1 VNRDRAAF
9 RILARRSAAA
19 FTLVE
24 VMVASFVLI
33 FGIVTAITTLQRGQ
47 QAVDTAR
54 NLALATQLMQSEMER
69 LRLKSWSQLET
80 LQHSGVT
87 TVTLDSSAGSAAA
100 RFTCTR
106 TVSNLKTDMKEIVL
120 ATEWRGYDG
129 RAHTARLITR
139 YSKNGLS
146 DYINTTH

>member
-1 VNRDRAAF
+1 MNRAPAQPF
-9 RILARRSAAA
+9 PTRRRLAAA

-54 NLALATQLMQSEMER
+54 NLALATQLMQSELER

-80 LQHSGVT
+80 LQNSGVA
-87 TVTLDSSAGSAAA
+87 TVTLDSSAGAAAA

-106 TVSNLKTDMKEIVL
+106 TITDLRTDIKEIVL

-129 RAHTARLITR
+129 RLHTARLITR
-139 YSKNGLS
+139 YGKNGLS
-146 DYINTTH
+146 DYINTAH

>member
-1 VNRDRAAF
+1 VNRAIPRAGRGHA
-9 RILARRSAAA
+9 LAA

-33 FGIVTAITTLQRGQ
+33 FGIVTAIATLQRGQ

-69 LRLKSWSQLET
+69 LRLKSWTQLEA
-80 LQHSGVT
+80 LQGSGAT
-87 TVTLDSSAGSAAA
+87 SVTLDSAAGNAAA
-100 RFTCTR
+100 RFSCTR
-106 TVSNLKTDMKEIVL
+106 TITNLKTDMKEITL